1 MRRAW
6 ERDNEIRQFIMNN
19 PHRVYEL
26 LLDHANSNSV
36 VEAVNIGVVW
46 TLCKAGHC
54 GLAMSPA
61 LATRTLP
68 WSGTLVG
75 KPLNELCTWINEWDA
90 YQASVGMSAINAALN
105 AKNSLPVGFPLSA
118 GNLAVF
124 DYFLPQLLG
133 KKVVVIGRYPHIER
147 YAEQIDLHII
157 ERQPVNHDYPD
168 PACEFLLPDADW
180 VFLTATSLVNKTFP
194 RLAELAQ
201 HATTVL
207 MGPTTP
213 WLLELADFGIDYLAG
228 IEIINAE
235 KLQQTVA
242 EGGGVR
248 IFDTSTRYRVLDLR
262 P

>member
-1 MRRAW
+1 
-6 ERDNEIRQFIMNN
+6 MNK
-19 PHRVYEL
+19 PQRVYEL
-26 LLDHANSNSV
+26 LLDHATSNNS
-36 VEAVNIGVVW
+36 VEAVNIGLVW

-54 GLAMSPA
+54 GLAMSPQ
-61 LATRTLP
+61 LPTRTLP

-75 KPLNELCTWINEWDA
+75 KSLHELSMWINEWDA
-90 YQASVGMSAINAALN
+90 YQATVGMAAINAAIN
-105 AKNSLPVGFPLSA
+105 AQALPAGISLTA

-124 DYFLPQLLG
+124 EYFLPQLIG

-147 YAEQIDLHII
+147 YAEHIDLKIL
-157 ERQPVNHDYPD
+157 ERQPTANDYPD
-168 PACEFLLPDADW
+168 SACEFLLADADW
-180 VFLTATSLVNKTFP
+180 VFLTATSLINKTFP

-213 WLLELADFGIDYLAG
+213 WLSQMADFGIDYLAG
-228 IEIINAE
+228 VEVFDAE

-248 IFDTSTRYRVLDLR
+248 IFETGVRYRVVDLR
-262 P
+262 H